1 MIGAND
7 RSPVHEIFM
16 QPIKIEKREKK
27 ACFYCVNHKVLVDY
41 KEIGTLRR
49 FVSSYM
55 KIAPQRRS
63 GLCAKHQRQVA
74 NAIKRARQAS
84 LMPYLAR

>member
-1 MIGAND
+1 MNH
-7 RSPVHEIFM
+7 SNNKNTTNVN
-16 QPIKIEKREKK
+16 KS
-27 ACFYCVNHKVLVDY
+27 CFYCINNKTMVDY
-41 KEIGTLRR
+41 KDVANLRR

-63 GLCAKHQRQVA
+63 GLCSKHQRHVA

-84 LMPYLAR
+84 LMAFQPK

>member
-1 MIGAND
+1 ML
-7 RSPVHEIFM
+7 RSNKSNNTVE
-16 QPIKIEKREKK
+16 QKAK
-27 ACFYCVNHKVLVDY
+27 ACFYCVNNKMSVDY
-41 KEIGTLRR
+41 KDIANLRR

-84 LMPYLAR
+84 LMSYIAK